1 MRSELAQVNE
11 TKVKQ
16 KQNAYYDKK
25 ARNREFEIVQ
35 KVLVLLPTQ
44 TSKLLASWKGP
55 FTIVD

>member
-11 TKVKQ
+11 TKAKQ
-16 KQNAYYDKK
+16 KQNTYYDKK

>member
-11 TKVKQ
+11 TKAKQ